1 MLTMRLLASL
11 LRTWHLLVPANT
23 DWFVVN
29 ILCHSRGTYLHGD
42 CCFSDLVL
50 YNSKS
55 TLIIKRQRILIVP
68 LVYSNSSIYNI
79 AENLLIRLQIPSQ
92 IIIHA
97 LILLVVMAPPKSVEN
112 TNSYWHLSSL
122 SESF

>member
-68 LVYSNSSIYNI
+68 LVSSNSSIYNI
-79 AENLLIRLQIPSQ
+79 AENLLFL
-92 IIIHA
+92 
-97 LILLVVMAPPKSVEN
+97 PPDSFLN
-112 TNSYWHLSSL
+112 NYTRTHSS
-122 SESF
+122 SSNGTTEIC